1 MDESIQEHFQV
12 LITNYNEGP
21 EDQEHTFI
29 VQANLGMDIMPG
41 ASDPLGA
48 GRLAQRALFL
58 HRDQFQNTYRLYLQI
73 RAIISIYLPI
83 CTFNINF
90 SSCPLGTQ
98 LLNENSDID
107 SVI

>member
-1 MDESIQEHFQV
+1 MKQLVDESIQEHFQV

-73 RAIISIYLPI
+73 RAIIYFHLP
-83 CTFNINF
+83 TNLYFQYKF
-90 SSCPLGTQ
+90 QFLPPQ
-98 LLNENSDID
+98 NS
-107 SVI
+107 VVK